1 MVPPKKQIS
10 ELCKHLLGKDWMTP
24 AMNTKAIRDLG
35 RELGGAQCAVVQAGN
50 VKVQGVGDGELGCS
64 PGTRCPSSQ
73 SHRVNHCTDCAPS
86 KQNLEVEPRELS
98 SPVTLEGI
106 VAG

>member
-1 MVPPKKQIS
+1 M
-10 ELCKHLLGKDWMTP
+10 G
-24 AMNTKAIRDLG
+24 
-35 RELGGAQCAVVQAGN
+35 VVQAGN